1 MKKLKL
7 NVEDLSV
14 SSFNTGA
21 DAGPGGTVIAHRPP
35 PPTYDHTCDEF
46 CLLTRNDDYTCQFTC
61 GQSCAETCVMTRL
74 TNECGGC
81 QPDTIN
87 ICP

>member
-7 NVEDLSV
+7 DLDELNVF
-14 SSFNTGA
+14 SFDTGTA
-21 DAGPGGTVIAHRPP
+21 AVRGGTVIAHRPP
-35 PPTYDHTCDEF
+35 PPSYITCDEA
-46 CLLTRNDDYTCQFTC
+46 CLQTRDNGYTCQYTC
-61 GQSCAETCVMTRL
+61 GQSCAETCVLTRL

-87 ICP
+87 ICV